1 MTLCSPRFL
10 FRLFTP
16 PWMVSMWISMNFRIN
31 PFMHEVNDSS
41 ICLRIYSI
49 DAIMQSKQQNFIQTT
64 RPTLNKLAILKWPFL
79 LRYTTAHSLVRHV
92 LLILLKIMQINLII
106 VSKFVLII
114 HNWTIKCLFLYSSFV
129 RSSGSWLTINYLFV
143 CLFSSF
149 EFSRVSQYS
158 NLA

>member
-1 MTLCSPRFL
+1 MG
-10 FRLFTP
+10 
-16 PWMVSMWISMNFRIN
+16 ISVNFRIN

-49 DAIMQSKQQNFIQTT
+49 DAIMLSKWQNFIQTT

-114 HNWTIKCLFLYSSFV
+114 HNWTIKFLFLYSSFV
-129 RSSGSWLTINYLFV
+129 RSSGSWLTINYFFV